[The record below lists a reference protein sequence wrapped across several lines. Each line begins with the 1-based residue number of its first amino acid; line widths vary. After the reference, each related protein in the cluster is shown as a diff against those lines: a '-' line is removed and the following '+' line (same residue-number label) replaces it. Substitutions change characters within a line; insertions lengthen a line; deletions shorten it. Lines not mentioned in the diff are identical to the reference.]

1 MLSDVPFVDE
11 IRTSTSQIRR
21 WEGTD
26 TDVLA
31 VVSHRS
37 DVAADA
43 RPWGARIRGP
53 HGVDHVFRA
62 GEDEHSAVDYAAD
75 GLRFAG
81 TVGAIRVGD
90 DGRTRLALF
99 HGSAIG
105 AGGVLLSTDDP
116 DLGISLEFA
125 DPTRIS
131 GVFFTRSDTT
141 ARLCVASGLG
151 SGSLFVDGATP
162 MMSRLDDTELL
173 VSLPAGRHVLEFTPG
188 LPRPPAP
195 RVLRTTNSSNSA
207 VVEFEHVQA
216 AESYA
221 IELSKDGGAHWETA
235 GSARQSPF
243 TLHGLDNGTKYHV
256 RVVATNADQVG
267 EPGPDYPVYVDNE
280 RPPAPD
286 GLRLR
291 LGGAYVDA
299 SWGEV
304 LGASRYR
311 LYRRL
316 KGDLGYREVF
326 AGLAFRF
333 RDTEPDTDRVYEYAV
348 AAENGNGIGPESTPI
363 DTDAASWR
371 FWEPPIRGFR
381 RQHTYNQPPYTPEP
395 IVPESY
401 GEAL

>member
-1 MLSDVPFVDE
+1 
-11 IRTSTSQIRR
+11 
-21 WEGTD
+21 
-26 TDVLA
+26 VLA

-62 GEDEHSAVDYAAD
+62 DGTAGEVDYAAD
-75 GLRFAG
+75 GLHFTG

-90 DGRTRLALF
+90 DGHTRLALF

-105 AGGVLLSTDDP
+105 AGEVLLTTDDP
-116 DLGISLEFA
+116 DLGISLEF
-125 DPTRIS
+125 DNPVHIT
-131 GVFFTRSDTT
+131 GVCFARKYTT
-141 ARLCVASGLG
+141 ATLRIASGFG
-151 SGSLFVDGATP
+151 TGTVFVDGAPP
-162 MMSRLDDTELL
+162 MTIRRSDTEQ
-173 VSLPAGRHVLEFTPG
+173 VIALPGGRHLLEFAHG
-188 LPRPPAP
+188 LPRPLPP
-195 RVLRTTNSSNSA
+195 RVLRAANSSESA
-207 VVEFEHVQA
+207 VVEFEEVPA
-216 AESYA
+216 AESYV
-221 IELSKDGGAHWETA
+221 IQLSRDGGTHWETA
-235 GSARQSPF
+235 GAARQSPF

-256 RVVATNADQVG
+256 RVVATNADQISD
-267 EPGPDYPVYVDNE
+267 PGPDYPVYVDDK

-286 GLRLR
+286 GLRLH
-291 LGGAYVDA
+291 LGGEYVDA

-326 AGLAFRF
+326 AGLAFEF

-363 DTDAASWR
+363 DTDAASPR
-371 FWEPPIRGFR
+371 FWEPPVKGFR
-381 RQHTYNQPPYTPEP
+381 RQHTYNQPPYTPDP